1 MQGQSYA
8 PQVGWPMCGKE
19 KDGARQRANGTTIE
33 QGKALDRQTEADHPP
48 QHDPLNARQRRFCA
62 AILQGKS
69 ANEAARSAGFSEGY
83 GKLLLQHP
91 RIQAYLDA
99 HRSDAKGLAHT
110 PQDILA
116 LYERIAFADV
126 RDFLRFGTRQK
137 GEETVSFVELK
148 DDEEVDGTLIE
159 EIVINAGGVPRIKL
173 MDRYKALEK
182 LERYYDLLPDTWKRA
197 FEEKKLQIAEQ
208 EKQPPHV
215 QVITHVPRPEKGEQ
229 ADADAC
235 DCLPADG

>member
-1 MQGQSYA
+1 MQ
-8 PQVGWPMCGKE
+8 K
-19 KDGARQRANGTTIE
+19 
-33 QGKALDRQTEADHPP
+33 QTEQACPP
-48 QHDPLNARQRRFCA
+48 QHGALNARQRRFCA
-62 AILQGKS
+62 AFLQGKS

-91 RIQAYLDA
+91 RIQGYLNA
-99 HRSDAKGLAHT
+99 HGSHEKGLAHT

-148 DDEEVDGTLIE
+148 DDAEVDGALIE
-159 EIVINAGGVPRIKL
+159 EIVINAGGVPRVKL

-208 EKQPPHV
+208 EKQPPSL

>member
-1 MQGQSYA
+1 MQ
-8 PQVGWPMCGKE
+8 K
-19 KDGARQRANGTTIE
+19 
-33 QGKALDRQTEADHPP
+33 QTEQAGPP
-48 QHDPLNARQRRFCA
+48 QPEALNARQRRFCA

-69 ANEAARSAGFSEGY
+69 ANEAARGAGFSEGY

-91 RIQAYLDA
+91 RVQAYLQA
-99 HRSDAKGLAHT
+99 HRGDAKGLAHT
-110 PQDILA
+110 PEDILS

-148 DDEEVDGTLIE
+148 DDAEVDGALIE
-159 EIVINAGGVPRIKL
+159 EIVINAGGVPRVKL

-208 EKQPPHV
+208 DKRPPSL
-215 QVITHVPRPEKGEQ
+215 QVITHVPRPAEEGEE

>member
-1 MQGQSYA
+1 MQ
-8 PQVGWPMCGKE
+8 K
-19 KDGARQRANGTTIE
+19 
-33 QGKALDRQTEADHPP
+33 QTEQACPP
-48 QHDPLNARQRRFCA
+48 QHGALNARQRRFCA
-62 AILQGKS
+62 AFLQGKS

-91 RIQAYLDA
+91 RIQGYLNA
-99 HRSDAKGLAHT
+99 HGSHEKGLAHT

-148 DDEEVDGTLIE
+148 DDAEVDGALIE
-159 EIVINAGGVPRIKL
+159 EIVINAGGVPRVKL

-197 FEEKKLQIAEQ
+197 FEPNRKSS
-208 EKQPPHV
+208 
-215 QVITHVPRPEKGEQ
+215 RPV
-229 ADADAC
+229 C
-235 DCLPADG
+235 R